1 MCIRDSDKFVTST
14 PKLKTD
20 IVDMEAFAIA
30 KVCKLKNIDFRC
42 FKFISD
48 NADSEAKDDWV
59 DNVSRGTKLFIE
71 KISNL
76 SD

>member
-1 MCIRDSDKFVTST
+1 M
-14 PKLKTD
+14 
-20 IVDMEAFAIA
+20 A
-30 KVCKLKNIDFRC
+30 
-42 FKFISD
+42 D
-48 NADSEAKDDWV
+48 NADSEAKNDWV